1 MEQTADSPRIGH
13 RIKKLR
19 EMRNLTQEHLAAKLG
34 ISVSGFSRI
43 ERDEVKV
50 SGERLIRIA
59 ELLEVSVDELLRF
72 GDGLI
77 FNNFGRDQIYNR
89 KFIEGGGIEQLDRL
103 YREQITSLKDEVVH
117 LRGLLERYVA
127 REGV

>member
-19 EMRNLTQEHLAAKLG
+19 EMRNLTQEHLAEKLG

-77 FNNFGRDQIYNR
+77 FNNYGSHQNNFSTVHA
-89 KFIEGGGIEQLDRL
+89 IEIERIDRL

>member
-13 RIKKLR
+13 RIRKLR
-19 EMRNLTQEHLAAKLG
+19 EMRNLTQEHLAEQLG

-72 GDGLI
+72 GDGLT

-89 KFIEGGGIEQLDRL
+89 KFIEGGGIEHLDRL
-103 YREQITSLKDEVVH
+103 YREQITSLKDEVAH
-117 LRGLLERYVA
+117 LRGLLEHYVK
-127 REGV
+127 REGK

>member
-1 MEQTADSPRIGH
+1 MEQTTDSPRIGH

-19 EMRNLTQEHLAAKLG
+19 EMRNLTQEHLAAQLG

-89 KFIEGGGIEQLDRL
+89 KFVEGGGIEQLDRL

>member
-1 MEQTADSPRIGH
+1 
-13 RIKKLR
+13 
-19 EMRNLTQEHLAAKLG
+19 MRNLTQEHLAEQLG

-72 GDGLI
+72 GDGLT

-103 YREQITSLKDEVVH
+103 YREQITTLKDEVTH
-117 LRGLLERYVA
+117 LRGLLEHYLK
-127 REGV
+127 REGK